1 MSRLVLTA
9 GIDTD
14 PDVEVITGTE
24 PIDPKLANVG
34 ERVEGT
40 NLDSS
45 FMYPY
50 EQEFANEVGVIGTSA
65 IGFGVCRSKLSWSLA
80 LDIVNK
86 VLFAQGWGATGVR
99 GDTEVNGDG
108 VIGEVGQRGDKGGV

>member
-50 EQEFANEVGVIGTSA
+50 E
-65 IGFGVCRSKLSWSLA
+65 
-80 LDIVNK
+80 
-86 VLFAQGWGATGVR
+86 
-99 GDTEVNGDG
+99 
-108 VIGEVGQRGDKGGV
+108 